1 MCEKEVA
8 FMIELFKSVNI
19 MEHKMSRVSIVIK
32 SLSFDLIAYEKL
44 WMIVRYGNDAVAKR
58 IC

>member
-19 MEHKMSRVSIVIK
+19 MEHKMTRVSIVIK

-44 WMIVRYGNDAVAKR
+44 WTLVRYGNDEVAKR